1 MVTVYIA
8 VDKDDETV
16 IYSGEYQ
23 NELVDEVRDY
33 IHRYVTSV
41 VNVDICG
48 EEISVS
54 FIGNIVIRQVEV

>member
-1 MVTVYIA
+1 MATVYIA

-16 IYSGEYQ
+16 IYSGEDQ
-23 NELVDEVRDY
+23 DELVDEVEEY
-33 IHRYVTSV
+33 IHRYMTSI
-41 VNVDICG
+41 VNVEIHG